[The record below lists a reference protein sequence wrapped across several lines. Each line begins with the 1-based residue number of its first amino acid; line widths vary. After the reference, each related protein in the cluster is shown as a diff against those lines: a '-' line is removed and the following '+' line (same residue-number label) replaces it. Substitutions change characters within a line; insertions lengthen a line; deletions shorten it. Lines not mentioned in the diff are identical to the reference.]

1 MAGFTPKFLEQEPAQ
16 AEQRASE
23 PAPVVFMPMPK
34 PPAGLGTPLTQTR
47 FAVLDTES
55 TGADPEND
63 KVIEVAAR
71 VWFLNRQHKAPFVFE
86 SYVNPGCK
94 IPPSSMAVH
103 HITNDK
109 VEGAPLL
116 NDVVQSMADIVDGAI
131 PVAYNSEFDRKI
143 LHGTA
148 LHSKYWVDVY
158 RLAMKTWSIGQ
169 ENPDGFAL
177 KSFKQ
182 QELRYW
188 LGVRPAP
195 GEAHRAAADI
205 YVTGLVFQ
213 AAVDIFLAS
222 GMPDDARIFMDWLES
237 PIVHKTIPFGSC
249 AGRTP
254 EDLDDYEL
262 RRHFDPSR
270 DMHEAL
276 ERFNVL
282 DYLRP
287 EMMRRALS
295 EKTPPRQHKGMG
307 AKR

>member
-1 MAGFTPKFLEQEPAQ
+1 MAGFTPKFLEQEKAPH
-16 AEQRASE
+16 ASVAGE
-23 PAPVVFMPMPK
+23 RPSVAFLPMPP
-34 PPAGLGTPLTQTR
+34 PPAGLGMPLTQTR

-55 TGADPEND
+55 TGANPESD
-63 KVIEVAAR
+63 KIIEVAAR

-109 VEGAPLL
+109 VVNAPLL
-116 NDVVQSMADIVDGAI
+116 NDAIQSMSTIVDGAI

-143 LHGTA
+143 LHGTP
-148 LHSKYWVDVY
+148 LHNKYWVDVY

-169 ENPDGFAL
+169 VNADGFAL

-213 AAVDIFLAS
+213 AAVDIFLSS
-222 GMPDDARIFMDWLES
+222 GMPDDARVFMDWLEA
-237 PIVHKTIPFGSC
+237 PIMHKTIPFGGC

-262 RRHFDPSR
+262 RRHFDPSK

-295 EKTPPRQHKGMG
+295 EKTPPRQKGMG
-307 AKR
+307 VKR